1 MIIPTVIDRWPTG
14 ERAYDIYSRLLEDRI
29 IFMWEEV
36 NHATANTI
44 IAQLLYLEKK
54 DPNAD
59 IIMYIN
65 SPGWSVMD
73 GFGIMDTM
81 RYIKPDVVTVCTWL
95 AASFGAMLLM
105 SGSKWKRYALP
116 NAEIMIH
123 QPLWWTQGQATDIQI
138 AAAHI
143 QRLKKT
149 LNWYI
154 ADFSGQPVERIEK
167 DVERDYWMTAK
178 EALDYGLI
186 DHILEPKA

>member
-1 MIIPTVIDRWPTG
+1 
-14 ERAYDIYSRLLEDRI
+14 
-29 IFMWEEV
+29 
-36 NHATANTI
+36 
-44 IAQLLYLEKK
+44 
-54 DPNAD
+54 
-59 IIMYIN
+59 
-65 SPGWSVMD
+65 MD

-105 SGSKWKRYALP
+105 SGAKGKRYALP

-123 QPLWWTQGQATDIQI
+123 QPLWWTQWQATDIQI

-154 ADFSGQPVERIEK
+154 ADFSGQPIERIEK

-186 DHILEPKA
+186 DYILEPKA